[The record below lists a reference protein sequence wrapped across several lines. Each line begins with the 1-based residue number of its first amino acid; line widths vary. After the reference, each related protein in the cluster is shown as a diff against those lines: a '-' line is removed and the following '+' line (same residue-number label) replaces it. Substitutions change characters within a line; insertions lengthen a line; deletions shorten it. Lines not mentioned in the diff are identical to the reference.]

1 MTDWHRK
8 LAFQQLVLAKS
19 LSVGQAAER
28 YGCTTR
34 TVRYWCWNATNSNQ
48 QATMLP
54 DTIKAALLEEL
65 RFAKRQQWQV
75 AIAAITLIAGAFYLV
90 DKAKQPLLVQ
100 VPARRFPMR
109 RVGTAYRMREPTN
122 SRQRAFYVG

>member
-34 TVRYWCWNATNSNQ
+34 TVRYWCRNAPISC
-48 QATMLP
+48 
-54 DTIKAALLEEL
+54 K
-65 RFAKRQQWQV
+65 
-75 AIAAITLIAGAFYLV
+75 IAGGTQRIS
-90 DKAKQPLLVQ
+90 DPLLSVYAAGGDQ
-100 VPARRFPMR
+100 ELWDFVFHGRVSEIVLVAFDQHGVPEAL
-109 RVGTAYRMREPTN
+109 AD
-122 SRQRAFYVG
+122 YVAKSGNPRNPAAHSLLP

>member
-34 TVRYWCWNATNSNQ
+34 TVRYWCRNAPISCKIAGGTQRISDPLVFMQ
-48 QATMLP
+48 PAGIRSFGILFSTGAFL
-54 DTIKAALLEEL
+54 KSSLLHL
-65 RFAKRQQWQV
+65 ISTACPKRWRIMSQKV
-75 AIAAITLIAGAFYLV
+75 AILEI
-90 DKAKQPLLVQ
+90 P
-100 VPARRFPMR
+100 
-109 RVGTAYRMREPTN
+109 
-122 SRQRAFYVG
+122 QRTVSCRS